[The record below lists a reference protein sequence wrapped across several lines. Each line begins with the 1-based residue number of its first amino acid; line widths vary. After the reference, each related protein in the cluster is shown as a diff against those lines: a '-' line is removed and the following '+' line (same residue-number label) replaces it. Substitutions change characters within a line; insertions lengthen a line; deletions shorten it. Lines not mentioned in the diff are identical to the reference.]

1 MIKVLTGL
9 PQGVTGFETSGKL
22 RAEDYR
28 DVLLP
33 AIANAADGGLRVL
46 LVIPEWDGMSGG
58 AMWQD
63 VKMGFEHLRNW
74 KRLAL
79 VTDIDWMA
87 HATSFFSWM
96 IPGQVKIFPLAER
109 DQAVTWVAAES

>member
-1 MIKVLTGL
+1 MISVLSDL
-9 PQGVTGFETSGKL
+9 PDGVVGFETSGKL
-22 RAEDYR
+22 LAEDYR

-33 AIANAADGGLRVL
+33 AVTEAAKHGLRVV

-96 IPGQVKIFPLAER
+96 IPGEVKIFPLSER
-109 DQAVTWVAAES
+109 GDAISWVAG